1 MTRLKIK
8 GQSRKIMNLLA
19 AKALTVCSDNID
31 LLLGDEFLSVHCS
44 VWLLCVWRSLGHMCQ
59 R

>member
-44 VWLLCVWRSLGHMCQ
+44 VWLLCV
-59 R
+59 